1 VGYLNWA
8 KNTTYYSS
16 QIFTQV
22 VSRVAFP
29 SISRVQSDSK
39 AVGQMT
45 QMILKY
51 VNLFTFPVIL
61 VFAALIPEFVAVV
74 YTSKWDPA
82 IPAFYFYSLR
92 MMGSNFTTLYIS
104 VLNALGKIKTSLRI
118 LVWWTMAD
126 WALTL
131 VVIRYY
137 GFTGIAI
144 AYGLSVIPVSVW
156 LVFEL
161 KRHTRIDLRRS
172 FFMPLVYS
180 SGAAL
185 AVFAVKGLVA
195 PSWFSVFG
203 LASLGVGLYAGLLLL
218 LERNSLLAEGKVF
231 LMAVFKRE
239 ALVTLEEGGT
249 LKD

>member
-1 VGYLNWA
+1 
-8 KNTTYYSS
+8 
-16 QIFTQV
+16 
-22 VSRVAFP
+22 
-29 SISRVQSDSK
+29 
-39 AVGQMT
+39 
-45 QMILKY
+45 
-51 VNLFTFPVIL
+51 
-61 VFAALIPEFVAVV
+61 
-74 YTSKWDPA
+74 
-82 IPAFYFYSLR
+82 
-92 MMGSNFTTLYIS
+92 
-104 VLNALGKIKTSLRI
+104 
-118 LVWWTMAD
+118 MAD